1 MKKIL
6 LWDMRQPGSNP
17 ARLEIDDA
25 IASACVRAGVA
36 TAADPAE
43 AGALGAGAAIDPANP
58 TEIVIW
64 SGVAQRVRRVVVP
77 SAVAALALAAGVAV
91 LPGGAVTAGGT
102 PTPVATWKVAANRG
116 ESMSDSVGGTPTNTR
131 HVQRTR
137 HYMGKAKDGYTAWRA
152 TMGNY
157 LVNGS
162 NVETATGGTITY
174 QMAME
179 IPGAPTPVVRLTAGG
194 NNSMSLLV
202 NTEQAFDDVSPAA
215 FGLASFAP
223 GTVFWYRAIIDHVAN
238 ATRVG
243 NGEVGTGTPAGEA
256 VYYCAPTNADS
267 EQLMNSGALVA
278 GTMATGAMLHM
289 PVRSEGFA
297 VKHDMAVGL
306 LGTSIQQGNADNQV
320 SGSPVGVPV
329 GGRGGPFRRAL
340 EAAGVPYCS
349 TARAGSQI
357 ANYRTGAALRRNIY
371 AVCDHFIDEYVTN
384 DFASNRT
391 SDQVV
396 ADLYAEHVLIRTA
409 RPGAWIW
416 QTTCIPRCDGGGSV
430 SPTDPSTMVPGLRFS
445 NTATGYRP
453 TFNALLRSGGG
464 PAAVNADAV
473 IDTSLAM
480 EWPTSADRFDV
491 DPGPVALTD
500 TGYIHPV
507 TAGALRMK
515 VPTDAALAARLA
527 LIDRAA

>member
-1 MKKIL
+1 MIGL
-6 LWDMRQPGSNP
+6 GLS
-17 ARLEIDDA
+17 L
-25 IASACVRAGVA
+25 S
-36 TAADPAE
+36 
-43 AGALGAGAAIDPANP
+43 LGARG
-58 TEIVIW
+58 
-64 SGVAQRVRRVVVP
+64 G
-77 SAVAALALAAGVAV
+77 G
-91 LPGGAVTAGGT
+91 GGAPAPD
-102 PTPVATWKVAANRG
+102 PTWLVAANRG
-116 ESMSDSVGGTPTNTR
+116 ESMSDSVGGTATNTR

-137 HYMGKAKDGYTAWRA
+137 HYMGKAPDGYTGWRVIMA
-152 TMGNY
+152 NY

-162 NVETATGGTITY
+162 NTETSTGNTITY

-202 NTEQAFDDVSPAA
+202 GTEQAFDDVLPAA
-215 FGLASFAP
+215 FGLTSFAP
-223 GTVFWYRAIIDHVAN
+223 GTVFWYRAIIDHVSN

-243 NGEVGTGTPAGEA
+243 NGEVGTGTPSGEA
-256 VYYCAPTNADS
+256 VYYCPPANADS

-297 VKHDMAVGL
+297 VKHDMAVCIM
-306 LGTSIQQGNADNQV
+306 GTSVMQGNANNRV

-329 GGRGGPFRRAL
+329 GGSGGAWRLAL
-340 EAAGVPYCS
+340 EAAGVAYCS

-357 ANYRTGAALRRNIY
+357 SNYRTGAVLRRNNY
-371 AVCDHFIDEYVTN
+371 AVCTHFFDEYSTN

-391 SDQVV
+391 SVQVT
-396 ADLYAEHVLIRTA
+396 ADLNAEHAVIRLA
-409 RPGAWIW
+409 RPDAWIC
-416 QTTCIPRCDGGGSV
+416 QSTCLPRCDGGSV

-464 PAAVNADAV
+464 PAAVNADAI
-473 IDTSLAM
+473 IDTSLVM
-480 EWPTSADRFDV
+480 EWPSSADRFDV
-491 DPGPVALTD
+491 DPGPIALTD

-515 VPTDAALAARLA
+515 VPIDAALASRLA
-527 LIDRAA
+527 LIERAA